1 MVIQEHKTKNGYKYI
16 VPIEDG
22 TLEYYTKEPIRTKET
37 KKTLDGIFQTIISKP
52 NGEGEINY
60 EGYNI
65 KYKKEISLWL

>member
-1 MVIQEHKTKNGYKYI
+1 MLVQEQKLKNEYKYI

-22 TLEYYTKEPIRTKET
+22 TLEYYTKEPIRTEKTE
-37 KKTLDGIFQTIISKP
+37 KTLDGIFQIIISKP

-65 KYKKEISLWL
+65 KYKKQIKLWL